1 MGTLMNFV
9 GITFLTTVAM
19 GFLASAGLT
28 HKAASP
34 PLLVNLAAPSF
45 QTAEPKESAA
55 VAQLSDSDR
64 VAMLTE
70 AFRIL
75 ESEGVKQ
82 SFLDGAASVYV
93 VAEGKQLEL
102 LKTMKGL
109 SATVLSSSEFSKV
122 QQRQGPKGYIG
133 IGFSST
139 KPRAITLTLT
149 YAGGV
154 RDADDAFEARRRVM
168 DFEFG
173 KKRKE
178 WELLDMHGANP

>member
-1 MGTLMNFV
+1 MDTLMNFV
-9 GITFLTTVAM
+9 GITFLTAVTM
-19 GFLASAGLT
+19 GHLASAVPPQ
-28 HKAASP
+28 KSASP
-34 PLLVNLAAPSF
+34 ALSVNFAVPAY
-45 QTAEPKESAA
+45 QNAEPKESAA

-64 VAMLTE
+64 VAMYTE
-70 AFRIL
+70 VFRIL

>member
-1 MGTLMNFV
+1 MNFV
-9 GITFLTTVAM
+9 GITFLTAVAM
-19 GFLASAGLT
+19 GLLVSPGLA
-28 HKAASP
+28 HEAASP
-34 PLLVNLAAPSF
+34 TLLANPAAPVF

-70 AFRIL
+70 VFRIL

-93 VAEGKQLEL
+93 VAEGKQLAL
-102 LKTMKGL
+102 LKTIKGL

-122 QQRQGPKGYIG
+122 QQRQGPKGFIG
-133 IGFSST
+133 IEFSST
-139 KPRAITLTLT
+139 KSRSITLTLR

-154 RDADDAFEARRRVM
+154 RDADDTIETRRREM

-173 KKRKE
+173 KRRKE
-178 WELLDMHGANP
+178 WELLDMHGATP